1 MSSRVELKGGKA
13 LIVALKKYDKD
24 LAKELNKEM
33 ASYLQPVTRKAR
45 SYLPSQSP
53 LSGWGKPVSSLE
65 TINYRPFPRYNG
77 LKARRGVGY
86 TTTPSKPNRKGF
98 IYFAQIFNSEAGG
111 AIYETAGRKHPNGRP
126 VYTRRQKRE
135 GAQNTVFQISKKSG
149 RETIDYY
156 DSNNPLA
163 GYQFIHSMPEIY
175 KVSRKANQSG
185 RLSRKMNGRVIFR
198 AWGETYGKVT
208 PQIIKAMQKAKTS
221 FDTGKRAA

>member
-1 MSSRVELKGGKA
+1 MSSTVEVKGGKR

-24 LAKELNKEM
+24 LAKELNQEM

-45 SYLPSQSP
+45 SYLPTQAP
-53 LSGWGKPVSSLE
+53 LSNWGKEVSSVN

-86 TTTPSKPNRKGF
+86 TTTPSKPNKKGF

-111 AIYETAGRKHPNGRP
+111 AIYETAGRKNPNGRAP
-126 VYTRRQKRE
+126 VSSIYLKELGGSLAMEGNKR
-135 GAQNTVFQISKKSG
+135 SKKS
-149 RETIDYY
+149 YN
-156 DSNNPLA
+156 SNNPFA
-163 GYQFIHSMPEIY
+163 GYQFVHSMPELY

-185 RLSRKMNGRVIFR
+185 RLSRMMNGRVIFR

-208 PQIIKAMQKAKTS
+208 PQIIKAMEKAKVK
-221 FDTGKRAA
+221 FDTGKSAA